1 MKIQNQYSI
10 IMILLCIS
18 LTSCKINQTKNGLKT
33 GKWIQTEK
41 FMNTESITTGRY
53 KKGNKKGM
61 WKEFLSD
68 RVLSKEKYRKNN
80 CHIIKYHNTGK
91 IQQIGVS
98 NKAIVNSKI
107 EWLPTGEWTFYDSE
121 GVLLGTKIYEKGIPI
136 QEMYTK

>member
-1 MKIQNQYSI
+1 MKNHNQYTI
-10 IMILLCIS
+10 IIILLCIS

-41 FMNTESITTGRY
+41 FMNIESSATGRY
-53 KKGNKKGM
+53 KKGEKIGT
-61 WKEFLSD
+61 WKEYISD
-68 RVLSKEKYRKNN
+68 RLTTKEKYKKNS

-98 NKAIVNSKI
+98 NKAIINSKI

-121 GVLLGTKIYEKGIPI
+121 GILLGTKIYEKGIPI
-136 QEMYTK
+136 EEIYTK